1 MVVADASFCGAWF
14 LPDERSNDAD
24 RLLESLVAGR
34 DEMWVPALWFY
45 ELANLFRSARRPGF
59 PESAR
64 GIPLP
69 LSFVNTRGK
78 SSPTIFI
85 KARRVYRFMLV

>member
-24 RLLESLVAGR
+24 RLLESLVSGG

-45 ELANLFRSARRPGF
+45 ELANLFRSARRRDRLAG
-59 PESAR
+59 
-64 GIPLP
+64 GQ
-69 LSFVNTRGK
+69 LSEALSILSEVPMSLSYHNREEGTRPRHG
-78 SSPTIFI
+78 
-85 KARRVYRFMLV
+85 